1 MHRRTGSGAGLAA
14 ALLALGALGALALV
28 SGCSGARKPFP
39 AEPIEQRV
47 TVHVKKFEF
56 VPATIRVRAGRQVAL
71 RFKSDDASFGVRI
84 PELGLAVTVPSRG
97 ASRLVFTPRKPG
109 LLSLRCAPPG
119 PEPGCSRMRGTII
132 VGR

>member
-1 MHRRTGSGAGLAA
+1 MRPRDRRGWTLAA
-14 ALLALGALGALALV
+14 AILLLGLL
-28 SGCSGARKPFP
+28 SGCSGSRKPFP
-39 AEPIEQRV
+39 AGPVQQRV

-56 VPATIRVRAGRQVAL
+56 VPATLRVRAGRQVAL

-84 PELGLAVTVPSRG
+84 PELGLAATVPSRRT
-97 ASRLVFTPRKPG
+97 ARLVFTPKEPG

-132 VGR
+132 VER